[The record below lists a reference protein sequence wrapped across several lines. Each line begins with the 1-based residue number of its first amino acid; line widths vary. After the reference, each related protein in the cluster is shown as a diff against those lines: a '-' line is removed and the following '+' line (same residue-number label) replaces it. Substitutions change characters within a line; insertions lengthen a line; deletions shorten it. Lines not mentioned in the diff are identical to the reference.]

1 MNYRHGFHAGNF
13 ADVLKHVVLLGALDA
28 LLRKPAPL
36 AYLDTHA
43 GRGLYALD
51 SEAARKTGERR
62 GGIDRLLDA
71 HGLPPL
77 LRRYL
82 DAVRAC
88 DAGTPPARYPGSP
101 WLALHALRPGDRALL
116 CELQPD
122 EAAALRANLAHERRA
137 HIHQRDGYEAL
148 PALLPPSEKR
158 GLALIDPPF
167 EAQEAEFKL
176 IQRALA
182 QVLPRWPQGVYAV
195 WYPIKQAR
203 TREPFWRWLHGCG
216 AKQVLAAELA
226 VRAENS
232 PLRLNGCGVVLLNPP
247 WKLDQA
253 LAAALPVLAQ
263 LLGEDGQGAWR
274 LQWLK
279 RE

>member
-1 MNYRHGFHAGNF
+1 M
-13 ADVLKHVVLLGALDA
+13 
-28 LLRKPAPL
+28 
-36 AYLDTHA
+36 
-43 GRGLYALD
+43 
-51 SEAARKTGERR
+51 
-62 GGIDRLLDA
+62 
-71 HGLPPL
+71 
-77 LRRYL
+77 
-82 DAVRAC
+82 RAC
-88 DAGTPPARYPGSP
+88 DANTPPARYPGSP

-116 CELQPD
+116 CELQSD

-137 HIHQRDGYEAL
+137 HVHQRDGYEAL

-195 WYPIKQAR
+195 WYPIKLAR

-247 WKLDQA
+247 WKLDQS
-253 LAAALPVLAQ
+253 LAAALPALAQ

>member
-28 LLRKPAPL
+28 LLRKPSPL
-36 AYLDTHA
+36 VYLDTHA

-51 SEAARKTGERR
+51 SEAARKTGEHR

-88 DAGTPPARYPGSP
+88 DAGTPLARYPGSP

-122 EAAALRANLAHERRA
+122 EAAALRANLTHERRA
-137 HIHQRDGYEAL
+137 HVHRRDGYEAL

-158 GLALIDPPF
+158 GLVLIDPPF

-182 QVLPRWPQGVYAV
+182 QALPRWPQGVYAV
-195 WYPIKQAR
+195 WYPVKLAR
-203 TREPFWRWLHGCG
+203 TREAFWRWLHGCD
-216 AKQVLAAELA
+216 ARQVLAAELA

-232 PLRLNGCGVVLLNPP
+232 PLRLNGCGVALLNPP
-247 WKLDQA
+247 WKLDQS

-263 LLGEDGQGAWR
+263 LLGEDGAGAWR

>member
-51 SEAARKTGERR
+51 SEAARKTGEHR

-195 WYPIKQAR
+195 WYPIKLAR
-203 TREPFWRWLHGCG
+203 TREPFWRWLHGCD

>member
-28 LLRKPAPL
+28 LTRKPAPL

-232 PLRLNGCGVVLLNPP
+232 SLRLNGCGVVLLNPP

>member
-28 LLRKPAPL
+28 LLRKPSPL

-51 SEAARKTGERR
+51 SEAARKTGEHR

-71 HGLPPL
+71 HGLSPL

-88 DAGTPPARYPGSP
+88 DAGMPPARYPGSP

-137 HIHQRDGYEAL
+137 HVHQRDGYEAL

-158 GLALIDPPF
+158 GLVLIDPPF
-167 EAQEAEFKL
+167 EAQEVEFKL

-182 QVLPRWPQGVYAV
+182 QALPRWPQGVYAV
-195 WYPIKQAR
+195 WYPIKLAR
-203 TREPFWRWLHGCG
+203 TREAFWRWLHGCD
-216 AKQVLAAELA
+216 ARQVLAAELA

-232 PLRLNGCGVVLLNPP
+232 PLRLNGCGVALLNPP
-247 WKLDQA
+247 WKLDQS

-263 LLGEDGQGAWR
+263 LLGEDGAGAWR

>member
-13 ADVLKHVVLLGALDA
+13 ADVLKHVALLGALDA
-28 LLRKPAPL
+28 LMRKPAPL

-51 SEAARKTGERR
+51 SEAARKTGEHR

-88 DAGTPPARYPGSP
+88 DAGTPPAHYPGSP
-101 WLALHALRPGDRALL
+101 WLALHALRSGDRALL

-137 HIHQRDGYEAL
+137 HVHQRDGYEAL

-195 WYPIKQAR
+195 WYPIKLAR
-203 TREPFWRWLHGCG
+203 TREPFWRWLHGCD